1 MKTAATIILSAE
13 ERCALERWAR
23 GRTVQARQA
32 ERAQIVLLAA
42 EGKLNKE
49 IAADLNIPP
58 NKVCRWRSRF
68 AEQRIRGIE
77 KDLPRGGRK
86 ADTKLA
92 RRIVEATTQTRPK
105 NATHWSTRSLAE
117 HLGVNRGRVQRVWA
131 AARLQ
136 PHRVETFKIS
146 NDPNFTEKL
155 LDVVGLYLNPP
166 ERALV
171 LCADEKSQIQALD
184 RTQKSL
190 PMYPGRCGTLTHDYK
205 RNGTTSLFAAIDM
218 LEGKIIGT
226 CMERHR
232 HQEWIK
238 FLELIDAQTPPEL
251 ELHLIVDNYRTHKH
265 ERVQRWL
272 KKHKRFHMHFIPT
285 SSSWLNLIE
294 RWFRE
299 LTDKQIRRG
308 AFRGVDELIEV
319 IERYITAHN
328 KSPKPFVW
336 TAKAEDIVEKVRRA
350 KAALENV
357 KQDVSLH

>member
-1 MKTAATIILSAE
+1 MKTAPVIELSAE
-13 ERCALERWAR
+13 ERVTLERWAR

-32 ERAQIVLLAA
+32 QRAKIVLLAA
-42 EGKLNKE
+42 EGRMNLE
-49 IAADLNIPP
+49 IAAELEIMP
-58 NKVCRWRSRF
+58 NTVCRWRGRF
-68 AEQRIRGIE
+68 AEKRINGIE
-77 KDLPRGGRK
+77 KDLPRGGRN
-86 ADTKLA
+86 ANTALA
-92 RRIVEATTQTRPK
+92 RRIIEATTQTKPA

-117 HLGVNRGRVQRVWA
+117 HLGVNRSRVQRVWA
-131 AARLQ
+131 AAGLQ
-136 PHRVETFKIS
+136 PHRVETFKVS
-146 NDPNFTEKL
+146 NDPHFTEKL

-218 LEGKIIGT
+218 IEGKIIGK

-238 FLELIDAQTPPEL
+238 FLKLIDAQTPPEL
-251 ELHLIVDNYRTHKH
+251 ELHLIIDNYRTHKH
-265 ERVQRWL
+265 EKVQRWL

-299 LTDKQIRRG
+299 LTQKQIRRG
-308 AFRGVDELIEV
+308 VFRTVDELNAV
-319 IERYITAHN
+319 IESYIAAHN
-328 KSPKPFVW
+328 QNPAPFVW
-336 TAKAEDIVEKVRRA
+336 TAKAEDILEKVSRA

-357 KQDVSLH
+357 KQNVSLH